1 MATFK
6 TIKGEVTFDITVG
19 GYTLINFQKLLLF
32 LLADKTEQE
41 IQDAYQK
48 IMNKE
53 FDEDWIEHYAFVAYM
68 IQYLE
73 RTAVEKGL
81 ATEEE
86 LKEPPTKE

>member
-1 MATFK
+1 
-6 TIKGEVTFDITVG
+6 
-19 GYTLINFQKLLLF
+19 
-32 LLADKTEQE
+32 
-41 IQDAYQK
+41 
-48 IMNKE
+48 MNKE

-86 LKEPPTKE
+86 VKEPPTKE